1 MTLQDADPLPQLAPC
16 SVTGKMVPEDELVTF
31 QGQRVCAEGK
41 AILLER
47 LQAGEGLPGEFK
59 RPTVLR
65 RFGCIFLDG
74 LIVVLP
80 LAILTGIVA
89 GTSGSMQIGG
99 AISLLAVCVEIVYF
113 GQMHASGGQT
123 VGKKAGKLKV
133 VNLDGSAI
141 STKTAYVRAVAY
153 IGPGALTALATIAGS
168 VPLIGIANGVVGL
181 YALANTLAALFD
193 SKRQRALHD
202 HIAGTRVIDRS

>member
-1 MTLQDADPLPQLAPC
+1 
-16 SVTGKMVPEDELVTF
+16 MVPEDELVTF

-153 IGPGALTALATIAGS
+153 IGPGDLDGPGDHCRLG
-168 VPLIGIANGVVGL
+168 
-181 YALANTLAALFD
+181 AAD
-193 SKRQRALHD
+193 WNRQRSGRALC
-202 HIAGTRVIDRS
+202 AGEHPCGAVRLEAAACAA